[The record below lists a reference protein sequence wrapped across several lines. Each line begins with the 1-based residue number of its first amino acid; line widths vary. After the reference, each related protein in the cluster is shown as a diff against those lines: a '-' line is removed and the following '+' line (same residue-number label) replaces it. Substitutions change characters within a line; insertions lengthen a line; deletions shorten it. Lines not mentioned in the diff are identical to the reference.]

1 MKYEK
6 IAEYSNTKFRRITGV
21 KRSTFDKMVEIL
33 RKGYA
38 EKHRRRGRTPKLS
51 IEDLLL
57 STLEYLREYRTYAH
71 IAASYGI
78 AESNIYR
85 GIKWVEDTLIRDG
98 TFSLPGRKAAL
109 KSDMEYEVV
118 LIDATES
125 PIERPQK
132 KQKRY
137 YSGKKKRHTLKTQ
150 LLVSLQTGEIIA
162 LAFSNGKKHDFQR
175 FKDSRTHVKDETVLE
190 ADTGYLG
197 LDRIHPNSLLPK
209 KRSIHH
215 PLTKQERRY
224 NREISRKR
232 IFVEHAIRFV
242 KRFRILSERYR
253 NRRKRFALRFSLIAG
268 ICNFDRLS

>member
-21 KRSTFDKMVEIL
+21 KRLTFDKMVEIL

-125 PIERPQK
+125 PIERPPK
-132 KQKRY
+132 NKSDTIPERK
-137 YSGKKKRHTLKTQ
+137 SG
-150 LLVSLQTGEIIA
+150 
-162 LAFSNGKKHDFQR
+162 
-175 FKDSRTHVKDETVLE
+175 
-190 ADTGYLG
+190 
-197 LDRIHPNSLLPK
+197 
-209 KRSIHH
+209 
-215 PLTKQERRY
+215 
-224 NREISRKR
+224 
-232 IFVEHAIRFV
+232 IR
-242 KRFRILSERYR
+242 
-253 NRRKRFALRFSLIAG
+253 
-268 ICNFDRLS
+268 